1 MKKFFKTTFACVLGT
16 LIAGLI
22 IMIIFIVMIVGVAA
36 TTASSDKPY
45 ITQEKTVL
53 HINLSGA
60 LQERYE
66 EAGLDPMAMINQTG
80 SNAGFGLDQMR
91 RALEVATNDNNVVG
105 IYIDARNLS
114 AMPASTEEMRDMLVE
129 FKEKSGKW
137 IYSYADSYTQNDY
150 FLASVADSVVLN
162 PLGSI
167 DIHGLGGIQMFYPR
181 LLDKLG
187 IEMKIFRVGTY
198 KSAVEPFMCEEMSPA
213 NREQTLAY
221 INSIWDT
228 FTEDIT
234 ASRGFSAEHFNAIA
248 DSITAIREGKDMIAF
263 QLADTLMYRPEFDEW
278 LKAKVGVEKD
288 KEINFASVAQLA
300 SITPEKNKSK
310 NTIAVVYAVGDIVDN
325 GDGGI
330 VGASFVPE
338 LTKIRNDENI
348 KAVVLRVNSPGGSA
362 YASEQIWA
370 ELEAIQAA
378 GKKVVVSMGDMAASG
393 GYYISCGADY
403 IFAENTTLTG
413 SIGVFGTMPVAKELM
428 TEKLGLRFDEART
441 HKYGNVLNG
450 DFLYQGF
457 NQAEAMAVQRMI
469 ENTYDLFTRRCAEG
483 RGMSQDD
490 IKKIAEGRVWVGK
503 TATEIGLVDEIGS
516 IDDAIAYAAEI
527 SELADYKVENYPTL
541 KSSFEKFME
550 EFGSMSRLTIASWM
564 LGDDVEYLNVLKT
577 LENTIGVQARMDN
590 ITIK

>member
-1 MKKFFKTTFACVLGT
+1 MKKFFTTAFACTLGT

-22 IMIIFIVMIVGVAA
+22 LVFLSIIAVVGLV
-36 TTASSDKPY
+36 ASSASSGNEQYVPK
-45 ITQEKTVL
+45 EKTVL
-53 HINLSGA
+53 KLNLSGS
-60 LQERYE
+60 LQERYVE
-66 EAGLDPMAMINQTG
+66 DPMENLLSQG
-80 SNAGFGLDQMR
+80 SSGVGLDQIR
-91 RALEVATNDNNVVG
+91 RAIEVATENENIIG

-114 AMPASTEEMRDMLVE
+114 AMPASTEEIRDMLVE

-150 FLASVADSVVLN
+150 FLASVSDSIILN

-167 DIHGLGGIQMFYPR
+167 DIHGLGGIQMFFPG
-181 LLDKLG
+181 LLDKMG

-198 KSAVEPFMCEEMSPA
+198 KSAVEPYMCEEMSPA

-248 DSITAIREGKDMIAF
+248 DSITAIRDGKDMLAF

-278 LKAKVGVEKD
+278 LKTKVGVETD
-288 KEINFASVAQLA
+288 EEINFASVAQLA
-300 SITPEKNKSK
+300 SITPESKKSK
-310 NTIAVVYAVGDIVDN
+310 NTIAVVYAVGDIVDS

-330 VGASFVPE
+330 VGESFVPE
-338 LTKIRNDENI
+338 LTKIRKDENI

-413 SIGVFGTMPVAKELM
+413 SIGVFGTMPVAEELM

-457 NQAEAMAVQRMI
+457 NQAEEMAVQRMI
-469 ENTYDLFTRRCAEG
+469 ESTYDLFTRRCAEG
-483 RGMSQDD
+483 RGMEQDS
-490 IKKIAEGRVWVGK
+490 IKLIAEGRVWIGK
-503 TATEIGLVDEIGS
+503 TAVELGLVDEIGS
-516 IDDAIAYAAEI
+516 IDDAIAYAAQLCEVD
-527 SELADYKVENYPTL
+527 DYQIATYPAI
-541 KSSFEKFME
+541 KNSFDRLME
-550 EFGSMSRLTIASWM
+550 QLGSTTRLGIASRI
-564 LGDDVEYLNVLKT
+564 LGKDVEYLRALQMI
-577 LENTIGVQARMDN
+577 ENINPIQCRMEN
-590 ITIK
+590 ITIR

>member
-1 MKKFFKTTFACVLGT
+1 MKKFFTTAFACTLGT

-22 IMIIFIVMIVGVAA
+22 LVFLSIIAVVGLV
-36 TTASSDKPY
+36 ASSASSGNEQYVPK
-45 ITQEKTVL
+45 EKTVL
-53 HINLSGA
+53 KLNLSGS
-60 LQERYE
+60 LQERYVE
-66 EAGLDPMAMINQTG
+66 DPMENLLSQG
-80 SNAGFGLDQMR
+80 SSGVGLDQIR
-91 RALEVATNDNNVVG
+91 RAIEVATENENIIG

-114 AMPASTEEMRDMLVE
+114 AMPASTEEIRDMLVE

-150 FLASVADSVVLN
+150 FLASVSDSIILN

-167 DIHGLGGIQMFYPR
+167 DIHGLGGIQMFFPG
-181 LLDKLG
+181 LLDKMG

-198 KSAVEPFMCEEMSPA
+198 KSAVEPYMCEEMSPA

-221 INSIWDT
+221 INSIWET

-248 DSITAIREGKDMIAF
+248 DSITAIRDGKDMLAF

-278 LKAKVGVEKD
+278 LKTKVGVETD
-288 KEINFASVAQLA
+288 EEINFASVAQLA

-310 NTIAVVYAVGDIVDN
+310 NTIAVVYAVGDIVDS

-330 VGASFVPE
+330 VGESFVPE
-338 LTKIRNDENI
+338 LTKIRKNENI

-413 SIGVFGTMPVAKELM
+413 SIGVFGTMPVAEELM

-457 NQAEAMAVQRMI
+457 NQAEEVAVQRMI
-469 ENTYDLFTRRCAEG
+469 ESTYDLFTRRCAEG
-483 RGMSQDD
+483 RGMEQDS
-490 IKKIAEGRVWVGK
+490 IKLIAEGRVWIGK
-503 TATEIGLVDEIGS
+503 TAVELGLVDEIGS
-516 IDDAIAYAAEI
+516 IDDAIAYAAQLCEVD
-527 SELADYKVENYPTL
+527 DYQIATYPAI
-541 KSSFEKFME
+541 KNSFDRLME
-550 EFGSMSRLTIASWM
+550 QLGSTTRLGIASRI
-564 LGDDVEYLNVLKT
+564 LGKDVEYLRALQMI
-577 LENTIGVQARMDN
+577 ENINPIQCRMEN
-590 ITIK
+590 ITIR

>member
-1 MKKFFKTTFACVLGT
+1 MKKFFTTAFACTLGT

-22 IMIIFIVMIVGVAA
+22 LVFLSIIAVVGLV
-36 TTASSDKPY
+36 ASSASSGNEQYVPK
-45 ITQEKTVL
+45 EKTVL
-53 HINLSGA
+53 KLNLSGS
-60 LQERYE
+60 LQERYVE
-66 EAGLDPMAMINQTG
+66 DPMENLLSQG
-80 SNAGFGLDQMR
+80 SSGVGLDQIR
-91 RALEVATNDNNVVG
+91 RAIEVATENENIIG

-114 AMPASTEEMRDMLVE
+114 AMPASTEEIRDMLVE

-150 FLASVADSVVLN
+150 FLASVSDSIVLN

-167 DIHGLGGIQMFYPR
+167 DIHGLGGIQMFFPG
-181 LLDKLG
+181 LLDKMG

-198 KSAVEPFMCEEMSPA
+198 KSAVEPYMCEEMSPA

-248 DSITAIREGKDMIAF
+248 DSITAIRDGKDMLAF

-278 LKAKVGVEKD
+278 LKTKVGVETD
-288 KEINFASVAQLA
+288 EEINFASVAQLA
-300 SITPEKNKSK
+300 SITPESKKSK
-310 NTIAVVYAVGDIVDN
+310 NTIAVVYAVGDIVDS

-330 VGASFVPE
+330 VGESFVPE
-338 LTKIRNDENI
+338 LTKIRKDENI

-413 SIGVFGTMPVAKELM
+413 SIGVFGTMPVAEELM

-457 NQAEAMAVQRMI
+457 NQAEEMAVQRMI
-469 ENTYDLFTRRCAEG
+469 ESTYDLFTRRCAEG
-483 RGMSQDD
+483 RGMEQDS
-490 IKKIAEGRVWVGK
+490 IKLIAEGRVWIGK
-503 TATEIGLVDEIGS
+503 TAVELGLVDEIGS
-516 IDDAIAYAAEI
+516 IDDAIAYAAQLCEVD
-527 SELADYKVENYPTL
+527 DYQIATYPAI
-541 KSSFEKFME
+541 KNSFDRLME
-550 EFGSMSRLTIASWM
+550 QLGSTTRLGIASRI
-564 LGDDVEYLNVLKT
+564 LGKDVEYLRALQMI
-577 LENTIGVQARMDN
+577 ENINPIQCRMEN
-590 ITIK
+590 ITIR

>member
-1 MKKFFKTTFACVLGT
+1 MKKFFTTAFACTLGT

-22 IMIIFIVMIVGVAA
+22 LVFLSIIAVVGLV
-36 TTASSDKPY
+36 ASSASSGNEQYVPK
-45 ITQEKTVL
+45 EKTVL
-53 HINLSGA
+53 KLNLSGS
-60 LQERYE
+60 LQERYVE
-66 EAGLDPMAMINQTG
+66 DPMENLLSQG
-80 SNAGFGLDQMR
+80 NSSGVGLDQIR
-91 RALEVATNDNNVVG
+91 RAIEVATENENIIG

-114 AMPASTEEMRDMLVE
+114 AMPASTEEIRDMLVE

-150 FLASVADSVVLN
+150 FLASVSDSIILN

-167 DIHGLGGIQMFYPR
+167 DIHGLGGIQMFFPG
-181 LLDKLG
+181 LLDKMG

-198 KSAVEPFMCEEMSPA
+198 KSAVEPYMCEEMSPA

-221 INSIWDT
+221 INSIWET

-248 DSITAIREGKDMIAF
+248 DSITAIRDGKDMLAF

-278 LKAKVGVEKD
+278 LKTKVGVETD
-288 KEINFASVAQLA
+288 EEINFASVAQLA
-300 SITPEKNKSK
+300 SITPESKKSK
-310 NTIAVVYAVGDIVDN
+310 NTIAVVYAVGDIVDS

-330 VGASFVPE
+330 VGESFVPE
-338 LTKIRNDENI
+338 LTKIRKDENI

-413 SIGVFGTMPVAKELM
+413 SIGVFGTMPVAEELM

-457 NQAEAMAVQRMI
+457 NQAEEVAVQRMI
-469 ENTYDLFTRRCAEG
+469 ESTYDLFTRRCAEG
-483 RGMSQDD
+483 RGMEQDS
-490 IKKIAEGRVWVGK
+490 IKLIAEGRVWIGK
-503 TATEIGLVDEIGS
+503 TAVELGLVDEIGS
-516 IDDAIAYAAEI
+516 IDDAIAYAAQLCEVD
-527 SELADYKVENYPTL
+527 DYQIATYPAI
-541 KSSFEKFME
+541 KNSFDRLME
-550 EFGSMSRLTIASWM
+550 QLGSTTRLGIASRI
-564 LGDDVEYLNVLKT
+564 LGKDVEYLRALQMI
-577 LENTIGVQARMDN
+577 ENINPIQCRMEN
-590 ITIK
+590 ITIR

>member
-1 MKKFFKTTFACVLGT
+1 MKKFFTTAFACTLGT

-22 IMIIFIVMIVGVAA
+22 LVFLSIIAVVGLV
-36 TTASSDKPY
+36 ASSASSGNEQYVPK
-45 ITQEKTVL
+45 EKTVL
-53 HINLSGA
+53 KLNLSGS
-60 LQERYE
+60 LQERYVE
-66 EAGLDPMAMINQTG
+66 DPMENLLSQG
-80 SNAGFGLDQMR
+80 SSSGVGLDQIR
-91 RALEVATNDNNVVG
+91 RAIEVATENENIIG

-114 AMPASTEEMRDMLVE
+114 AMPASTEEIRDMLVE

-150 FLASVADSVVLN
+150 FLASVSDSIILN

-167 DIHGLGGIQMFYPR
+167 DIHGLGGIQMFFPG
-181 LLDKLG
+181 LLDKMG

-198 KSAVEPFMCEEMSPA
+198 KSAVEPYMCEEMSPA

-248 DSITAIREGKDMIAF
+248 DSITAIRDGKDMLAF

-278 LKAKVGVEKD
+278 LKTKVGVETD
-288 KEINFASVAQLA
+288 EEINFASVAQLA

-310 NTIAVVYAVGDIVDN
+310 NTIAVVYAVGDIVDS

-330 VGASFVPE
+330 VGESFVPE
-338 LTKIRNDENI
+338 LTKIRKDENI

-413 SIGVFGTMPVAKELM
+413 SIGVFGTMPVAEELM

-457 NQAEAMAVQRMI
+457 NQAEEMAVQRMI
-469 ENTYDLFTRRCAEG
+469 ESTYDLFTRRCAEG
-483 RGMSQDD
+483 RGMEQDS
-490 IKKIAEGRVWVGK
+490 IKLIAEGRVWIGK
-503 TATEIGLVDEIGS
+503 TAVELGLVDEIGS
-516 IDDAIAYAAEI
+516 IDDAIAYAAQLCEVD
-527 SELADYKVENYPTL
+527 DYQIATYPAI
-541 KSSFEKFME
+541 KNSFDRLME
-550 EFGSMSRLTIASWM
+550 QLGSTTRLGIASRI
-564 LGDDVEYLNVLKT
+564 LGKDVEYLRALQMI
-577 LENTIGVQARMDN
+577 ENINPIQCRMEN
-590 ITIK
+590 ITIR

>member
-1 MKKFFKTTFACVLGT
+1 MKKFFTTAFACTLGT

-22 IMIIFIVMIVGVAA
+22 LVFLSIIAVVGLV
-36 TTASSDKPY
+36 ASSASSGNEQYVPK
-45 ITQEKTVL
+45 EKTVL
-53 HINLSGA
+53 KLNLSGS
-60 LQERYE
+60 LQERYVE
-66 EAGLDPMAMINQTG
+66 DPMENLLSQG
-80 SNAGFGLDQMR
+80 SSGVGLDQIR
-91 RALEVATNDNNVVG
+91 RAIEVATENENIVG

-114 AMPASTEEMRDMLVE
+114 AMPASTEEIRDMLVE

-150 FLASVADSVVLN
+150 FLASVSDSIILN

-167 DIHGLGGIQMFYPR
+167 DIHGLGGIQMFFPG
-181 LLDKLG
+181 LLDKMG

-198 KSAVEPFMCEEMSPA
+198 KSAVEPYMCEEMSPA

-248 DSITAIREGKDMIAF
+248 DSITAIRDGKDMLAF

-278 LKAKVGVEKD
+278 LKTKVGVETD
-288 KEINFASVAQLA
+288 EEINFASVAQLA
-300 SITPEKNKSK
+300 SITPKKNKSK
-310 NTIAVVYAVGDIVDN
+310 NTIAVVYAVGDIVDS

-330 VGASFVPE
+330 VGESFVPE
-338 LTKIRNDENI
+338 LTKIRKDENI

-413 SIGVFGTMPVAKELM
+413 SIGVFGTMPVAEELM

-457 NQAEAMAVQRMI
+457 NQAEEMAVQRMI
-469 ENTYDLFTRRCAEG
+469 ESTYDLFTRRCAEG
-483 RGMSQDD
+483 RGMEQDS
-490 IKKIAEGRVWVGK
+490 IKLIAEGRVWIGK
-503 TATEIGLVDEIGS
+503 TAVELGLVDEIGS
-516 IDDAIAYAAEI
+516 IDDAIAYAAQLCEVD
-527 SELADYKVENYPTL
+527 DYQIATYPAI
-541 KSSFEKFME
+541 KNSFDRLME
-550 EFGSMSRLTIASWM
+550 QLGSTTRLGIASRI
-564 LGDDVEYLNVLKT
+564 LGKDVEYLRALQMI
-577 LENTIGVQARMDN
+577 ENINPIQCRMEN
-590 ITIK
+590 ITIR

>member
-1 MKKFFKTTFACVLGT
+1 MKKFFTTAFACTLGT

-22 IMIIFIVMIVGVAA
+22 LVFLSIIAVVGLV
-36 TTASSDKPY
+36 ASSASSGNEQYVPK
-45 ITQEKTVL
+45 EKTVL
-53 HINLSGA
+53 KLNLSGS
-60 LQERYE
+60 LQERYVE
-66 EAGLDPMAMINQTG
+66 DPMENLLSQG
-80 SNAGFGLDQMR
+80 SSGVGLDQIR
-91 RALEVATNDNNVVG
+91 RAIEVATENENIIG

-114 AMPASTEEMRDMLVE
+114 AMPASTEEIRDMLVE

-150 FLASVADSVVLN
+150 FLASVSDSIILN

-167 DIHGLGGIQMFYPR
+167 DIHGLGGIQMFFPG
-181 LLDKLG
+181 LLDKMG

-198 KSAVEPFMCEEMSPA
+198 KSAVEPYMCEEMSPA

-248 DSITAIREGKDMIAF
+248 DSITAIRNGKDMLAF

-278 LKAKVGVEKD
+278 LKTKVGVETD
-288 KEINFASVAQLA
+288 EEINFASVAQLA

-310 NTIAVVYAVGDIVDN
+310 NTIAVVYAVGDIVDS

-330 VGASFVPE
+330 VGESFVPE
-338 LTKIRNDENI
+338 LTKIRKDENI

-413 SIGVFGTMPVAKELM
+413 SIGVFGTMPVAEELM

-457 NQAEAMAVQRMI
+457 NQAEEMAVQRMI
-469 ENTYDLFTRRCAEG
+469 ESTYDLFTRRCAEG
-483 RGMSQDD
+483 RGMEQDS
-490 IKKIAEGRVWVGK
+490 IKLIAEGRVWIGK
-503 TATEIGLVDEIGS
+503 TAIELGLVDEIGS
-516 IDDAIAYAAEI
+516 IDDAIAYAAQLCEVD
-527 SELADYKVENYPTL
+527 DYQIATYPAI
-541 KSSFEKFME
+541 KNSFDRLME
-550 EFGSMSRLTIASWM
+550 QLGSTTRLGIASRI
-564 LGDDVEYLNVLKT
+564 LGKDVEYLRALQMI
-577 LENTIGVQARMDN
+577 ENINPIQCRMEN
-590 ITIK
+590 ITIR

>member
-1 MKKFFKTTFACVLGT
+1 MKKFFTTAFACTLGT

-22 IMIIFIVMIVGVAA
+22 LVFLSIIAVVGLV
-36 TTASSDKPY
+36 ASSASSGNEQYVPK
-45 ITQEKTVL
+45 EKTVL
-53 HINLSGA
+53 KLNLSGS
-60 LQERYE
+60 LQERYVE
-66 EAGLDPMAMINQTG
+66 DPMENLLSQG
-80 SNAGFGLDQMR
+80 NSSGVGLDQIR
-91 RALEVATNDNNVVG
+91 RAIEVATENENIVG
-105 IYIDARNLS
+105 IYIDARNMS
-114 AMPASTEEMRDMLVE
+114 AMPASTEEIRDMLVE

-150 FLASVADSVVLN
+150 FLASVSDSIILN

-167 DIHGLGGIQMFYPR
+167 DIHGLGGIQMFFPG
-181 LLDKLG
+181 LLDKMG

-198 KSAVEPFMCEEMSPA
+198 KSAVEPYMCEEMSPA

-234 ASRGFSAEHFNAIA
+234 VSRGFSAEHFNAIA
-248 DSITAIREGKDMIAF
+248 DSITAIRDGKDMLAF

-278 LKAKVGVEKD
+278 LKTKVGVETD
-288 KEINFASVAQLA
+288 EEINFASVAQLA
-300 SITPEKNKSK
+300 SITPESKKSK
-310 NTIAVVYAVGDIVDN
+310 NTIAVVYAVGDIVDS

-330 VGASFVPE
+330 VGESFVPE
-338 LTKIRNDENI
+338 LTKIRKDENI

-413 SIGVFGTMPVAKELM
+413 SIGVFGTMPVAEELM

-457 NQAEAMAVQRMI
+457 NQAEEVAVQRMI
-469 ENTYDLFTRRCAEG
+469 ESTYDLFTRRCAEG
-483 RGMSQDD
+483 RGMEQDS
-490 IKKIAEGRVWVGK
+490 IKLIAEGRVWIGK
-503 TATEIGLVDEIGS
+503 TAVELGLVDEIGS
-516 IDDAIAYAAEI
+516 IDDAIAYAAQLCEVD
-527 SELADYKVENYPTL
+527 DYQIATYPAI
-541 KSSFEKFME
+541 KNSFDRLME
-550 EFGSMSRLTIASWM
+550 QLGSTTRLGIASRI
-564 LGDDVEYLNVLKT
+564 LGKDVEYLRALQMI
-577 LENTIGVQARMDN
+577 ENIDPIQCRMEN
-590 ITIK
+590 ITIR

>member
-1 MKKFFKTTFACVLGT
+1 MKKFFTTAFACTLGT

-22 IMIIFIVMIVGVAA
+22 LVFLLIIAAVGLV
-36 TTASSDKPY
+36 ASSASSGNEQYVPK
-45 ITQEKTVL
+45 EKTVL
-53 HINLSGA
+53 KLNLSGS
-60 LQERYE
+60 LQERYVE
-66 EAGLDPMAMINQTG
+66 DPMENLLSQG
-80 SNAGFGLDQMR
+80 SSGVGLDQIR
-91 RALEVATNDNNVVG
+91 RAIEVATENENIIG

-114 AMPASTEEMRDMLVE
+114 AMPASTEEIRDMLVE

-150 FLASVADSVVLN
+150 FLASVSDSIVLN

-167 DIHGLGGIQMFYPR
+167 DIHGLGGIQMFFPG
-181 LLDKLG
+181 LLDKMG

-198 KSAVEPFMCEEMSPA
+198 KSAVEPYMCEEMSPA

-248 DSITAIREGKDMIAF
+248 DSITAIRDGKDMLAF

-278 LKAKVGVEKD
+278 LKTKVGVETD
-288 KEINFASVAQLA
+288 EEINFASVAQLA
-300 SITPEKNKSK
+300 SITPKSNKSK
-310 NTIAVVYAVGDIVDN
+310 NTIAVVYAVGDIVDS

-330 VGASFVPE
+330 VGESFVPE
-338 LTKIRNDENI
+338 LTKIRKDENI

-413 SIGVFGTMPVAKELM
+413 SIGVFGTMPVAEELM

-457 NQAEAMAVQRMI
+457 NQAEEMAVQRMI
-469 ENTYDLFTRRCAEG
+469 ESTYDLFTRRCAEG
-483 RGMSQDD
+483 RGMEQDS
-490 IKKIAEGRVWVGK
+490 IKLIAEGRVWIGK
-503 TATEIGLVDEIGS
+503 TAVELGLVDEIGS
-516 IDDAIAYAAEI
+516 IDDAIAYAAQLCEVD
-527 SELADYKVENYPTL
+527 DYQIATYPAI
-541 KSSFEKFME
+541 KNSFDRLME
-550 EFGSMSRLTIASWM
+550 QLGSTTRLGIASRI
-564 LGDDVEYLNVLKT
+564 LGKDVEYLRALQMI
-577 LENTIGVQARMDN
+577 ENINPIQCRMEN
-590 ITIK
+590 ITIR

>member
-1 MKKFFKTTFACVLGT
+1 MKKFFTTAFACTLGT
-16 LIAGLI
+16 LIAGLVLVFLSI
-22 IMIIFIVMIVGVAA
+22 IAVVGLV
-36 TTASSDKPY
+36 ASSASSGNEQYVPK
-45 ITQEKTVL
+45 EKTVL
-53 HINLSGA
+53 KLNLSGS
-60 LQERYE
+60 LQERYVE
-66 EAGLDPMAMINQTG
+66 DPMENLLSQG
-80 SNAGFGLDQMR
+80 SSGVGLDQIR
-91 RALEVATNDNNVVG
+91 RAIEVATENENIIG

-114 AMPASTEEMRDMLVE
+114 AMPASTEEIRDMLVE

-150 FLASVADSVVLN
+150 FMASVSDSIVLN

-167 DIHGLGGIQMFYPR
+167 DIHGLGGIQMFFPG
-181 LLDKLG
+181 LLDKMG

-198 KSAVEPFMCEEMSPA
+198 KSAVEPYMCEEMSPA

-248 DSITAIREGKDMIAF
+248 DSITAIRDGKDMLAF

-278 LKAKVGVEKD
+278 LKTKVGVDTD

-310 NTIAVVYAVGDIVDN
+310 NTIAVVYAVGDIVDS

-330 VGASFVPE
+330 VGESFVPE
-338 LTKIRNDENI
+338 LTKIRKDENI

-413 SIGVFGTMPVAKELM
+413 SIGVFGTMPIAKELM

-457 NQAEAMAVQRMI
+457 NQAEEVAVQRMI
-469 ENTYDLFTRRCAEG
+469 ESTYDLFTRRCAEG
-483 RGMSQDD
+483 RGMEQDS
-490 IKKIAEGRVWVGK
+490 IKLIAEGRVWIGK
-503 TATEIGLVDEIGS
+503 TAVELGLVDEIGS
-516 IDDAIAYAAEI
+516 IDDAIAYAAELC
-527 SELADYKVENYPTL
+527 EVEDYKIDTYPAI
-541 KSSFEKFME
+541 KNSFDRLME
-550 EFGSMSRLTIASWM
+550 QFGSTTRLGIASRI
-564 LGDDVEYLNVLKT
+564 LGKDVEYLRALQMIENINPIQCRMENV
-577 LENTIGVQARMDN
+577 TIR
-590 ITIK
+590 

>member
-1 MKKFFKTTFACVLGT
+1 MKKFFTTAFACTLGT

-22 IMIIFIVMIVGVAA
+22 LVFLSIIAVVGLV
-36 TTASSDKPY
+36 ASSASSGNEQYVPK
-45 ITQEKTVL
+45 EKTVL
-53 HINLSGA
+53 KLNLSGS
-60 LQERYE
+60 LQERYVE
-66 EAGLDPMAMINQTG
+66 DPMENLLSQG
-80 SNAGFGLDQMR
+80 SSGVGLDQIR
-91 RALEVATNDNNVVG
+91 RAIEVATENENIIG

-114 AMPASTEEMRDMLVE
+114 AMPASTEEIRDMLVE

-150 FLASVADSVVLN
+150 FLASVSDSIILN

-167 DIHGLGGIQMFYPR
+167 DIHGLGGIQMFFPG
-181 LLDKLG
+181 LLDKMG

-198 KSAVEPFMCEEMSPA
+198 KSAVEPYMCEEMSPA

-221 INSIWDT
+221 INSIWET

-248 DSITAIREGKDMIAF
+248 DSITAIRDGKDMLAF

-278 LKAKVGVEKD
+278 LKTKVGVETD
-288 KEINFASVAQLA
+288 EEINFASVAQLS

-310 NTIAVVYAVGDIVDN
+310 NTIAVVYAVGDIVDS

-330 VGASFVPE
+330 VGESFVPE
-338 LTKIRNDENI
+338 LTKIRKNENI

-413 SIGVFGTMPVAKELM
+413 SIGVFGTMPVAEELM

-457 NQAEAMAVQRMI
+457 NQAEEVAVQRMI
-469 ENTYDLFTRRCAEG
+469 ESTYDLFTRRCAEG
-483 RGMSQDD
+483 RGMEQDS
-490 IKKIAEGRVWVGK
+490 IKLIAEGRVWIGK
-503 TATEIGLVDEIGS
+503 TAVELGLVDEIGS
-516 IDDAIAYAAEI
+516 IDDAIAYAAQLCEVD
-527 SELADYKVENYPTL
+527 DYQIATYPAI
-541 KSSFEKFME
+541 KNSFDRLME
-550 EFGSMSRLTIASWM
+550 QLGSTTRLGIASRI
-564 LGDDVEYLNVLKT
+564 LGKDVEYLRALQMI
-577 LENTIGVQARMDN
+577 ENINPIQCRMEN
-590 ITIK
+590 ITIR

>member
-1 MKKFFKTTFACVLGT
+1 MKKFFTTAFACTLGT

-22 IMIIFIVMIVGVAA
+22 LVFLSIIAVVGLV
-36 TTASSDKPY
+36 ASSASSGNEQYVPK
-45 ITQEKTVL
+45 EKTVL
-53 HINLSGA
+53 KLNLSGS
-60 LQERYE
+60 LQERYVE
-66 EAGLDPMAMINQTG
+66 DPMENLLSQG
-80 SNAGFGLDQMR
+80 SSGVGLDQIR
-91 RALEVATNDNNVVG
+91 RAIEVATENENIIG

-114 AMPASTEEMRDMLVE
+114 AMPASTEEIRDMLVE

-150 FLASVADSVVLN
+150 FLASVSDSIILN

-167 DIHGLGGIQMFYPR
+167 DIHGLGGIQMFFPG
-181 LLDKLG
+181 LLDKMG

-198 KSAVEPFMCEEMSPA
+198 KSAVEPYMCEEMSPA

-248 DSITAIREGKDMIAF
+248 DSITAIRDGKDMLAF

-278 LKAKVGVEKD
+278 LKTKVGVETD
-288 KEINFASVAQLA
+288 EEINFASVAQLA

-310 NTIAVVYAVGDIVDN
+310 NTIAVVYAVGDIVDS

-330 VGASFVPE
+330 VGESFVPE
-338 LTKIRNDENI
+338 LTKIRKDENI

-413 SIGVFGTMPVAKELM
+413 SIGVFGTMPVAEELM

-457 NQAEAMAVQRMI
+457 NQAEEMAVQRMI
-469 ENTYDLFTRRCAEG
+469 ESTYDLFTRRCAEG
-483 RGMSQDD
+483 RGMEQDS
-490 IKKIAEGRVWVGK
+490 IKLIAEGRVWIGK
-503 TATEIGLVDEIGS
+503 TAVELGLVDEIGS
-516 IDDAIAYAAEI
+516 IDDAIAYAAQLCEVD
-527 SELADYKVENYPTL
+527 DYQIATYPAI
-541 KSSFEKFME
+541 KNSFDRLME
-550 EFGSMSRLTIASWM
+550 QLGSTTRLGIASRI
-564 LGDDVEYLNVLKT
+564 LGKDVEYLRALQMI
-577 LENTIGVQARMDN
+577 ENINPIQCRMEN
-590 ITIK
+590 ITIR

>member
-1 MKKFFKTTFACVLGT
+1 MKKFFTTAFACTLGT

-22 IMIIFIVMIVGVAA
+22 LVFLSIIAVVGLV
-36 TTASSDKPY
+36 ASSASSGNEQYVPK
-45 ITQEKTVL
+45 EKTVL
-53 HINLSGA
+53 KLNLSGS
-60 LQERYE
+60 LQERYVE
-66 EAGLDPMAMINQTG
+66 DPMENLLSQG
-80 SNAGFGLDQMR
+80 NSSGVGLDQIR
-91 RALEVATNDNNVVG
+91 RAIEVATENENIIG
-105 IYIDARNLS
+105 IYIDARNMS
-114 AMPASTEEMRDMLVE
+114 AMPASTEEIRDMLVE

-150 FLASVADSVVLN
+150 FLASVSDSIVLN

-167 DIHGLGGIQMFYPR
+167 DIHGLGGIQMFFPG
-181 LLDKLG
+181 LLDKMG

-198 KSAVEPFMCEEMSPA
+198 KSAVEPYMCEEMSPA

-248 DSITAIREGKDMIAF
+248 DSITAIRDGKDMLAF

-278 LKAKVGVEKD
+278 LKTKVGVETD
-288 KEINFASVAQLA
+288 EEINFASVAQLA
-300 SITPEKNKSK
+300 SITPESKKSK
-310 NTIAVVYAVGDIVDN
+310 NTIAVVYAVGDIVDS

-330 VGASFVPE
+330 VGESFVPE
-338 LTKIRNDENI
+338 LTKIRKDENI

-413 SIGVFGTMPVAKELM
+413 SIGVFGTMPVAEELM

-457 NQAEAMAVQRMI
+457 NQAEEVAVQRMI

-483 RGMSQDD
+483 RGMEQDS
-490 IKKIAEGRVWVGK
+490 IKLIAEGRVWIGK
-503 TATEIGLVDEIGS
+503 TAVELGLVDEIGS
-516 IDDAIAYAAEI
+516 IDDAIAYAAQLCEVD
-527 SELADYKVENYPTL
+527 DYQIATYPAI
-541 KSSFEKFME
+541 KNSFDRLME
-550 EFGSMSRLTIASWM
+550 QLGSTTRLGIASRI
-564 LGDDVEYLNVLKT
+564 LGKDVEYLRALQMI
-577 LENTIGVQARMDN
+577 ENINPIQCRMEN
-590 ITIK
+590 ITIR